1 MQVGIAHRD
10 MRVEAMSG
18 GQRRKVAVA
27 SALIGS
33 PDMLILDEPTNH
45 MDVQARCFLVCGC
58 ICPAATGRCWMMCSA
73 NTLPALVCSARCAQ
87 AWLHRKLAWQHGHVG
102 LHVAQLL
109 AGVPWQTPGTCAPDI

>member
-1 MQVGIAHRD
+1 MQVGIADRD

-45 MDVQARCFLVCGC
+45 MDVQARCFVTCGC
-58 ICPAATGRCWMMCSA
+58 VCPAAKGRCRMMSSA
-73 NTLPALVCSARCAQ
+73 CTLPMAARHCSDEQCTLCPGLAAQ
-87 AWLHRKLAWQHGHVG
+87 
-102 LHVAQLL
+102 
-109 AGVPWQTPGTCAPDI
+109 